1 MEINY
6 IQDTTDNLRK
16 IFLDSIYFNFK
27 DQVASSMNEFNLDF
41 SESKDGI
48 SLLRPFLEKMYIKDK
63 INWVICNH
71 PEKEF
76 FDKINT
82 FISNIPKKLEN
93 SIVSIEYTIPEIR
106 NAEEILMNYFVSIL
120 TQERKNHPLN

>member
-1 MEINY
+1 
-6 IQDTTDNLRK
+6 
-16 IFLDSIYFNFK
+16 
-27 DQVASSMNEFNLDF
+27 MNEFNLNF

-48 SLLRPFLEKMYIKDK
+48 SLLRPFLEKMDIKDK
-63 INWVICNH
+63 IDWVICNH

-82 FISNIPKKLEN
+82 FISNTPQKLEN
-93 SIVSIEYTIPEIR
+93 SIVSINYTIPEIK